1 MCATEVDDNWYGKD
15 FAECGPDC
23 PLHPNGFT
31 SDDTLKVAHDDMDL
45 KEMKICLKLLAIMG
59 FSLILNGLMVA
70 GLGMFFLR
78 YTKYLSF
85 LFSQDDLEHIGV
97 L

>member
-31 SDDTLKVAHDDMDL
+31 SDDTLKVTHEKMDL
-45 KEMKICLKLLAIMG
+45 EEIKNCLKLLGIMG
-59 FSLILNGLMVA
+59 FSLILIGLMVA
-70 GLGMFFLR
+70 GLGIFLIEIF
-78 YTKYLSF
+78 KIFINSV
-85 LFSQDDLEHIGV
+85 QPG
-97 L
+97 